1 MTYRIPSG
9 RKVRVAI
16 SGKSGCGNTTVSSLL
31 AQKLGITMINYTFR
45 SLSEETGLSLAEII
59 EQAKNDDRFDRQVDT
74 RQVELALKDSCVL
87 GSRLA
92 VWMLEQADLKV
103 YLLASDD
110 VRAERIFKRE
120 GGDIEQIK
128 AFTRMRD
135 SQDSARYR
143 QLYNID
149 NNEYQFCDLIIDT
162 AVRNPEQITGLIIE
176 ELFRRGLVEPA
187 E

>member
-1 MTYRIPSG
+1 MLY
-9 RKVRVAI
+9 
-16 SGKSGCGNTTVSSLL
+16 GCWS
-31 AQKLGITMINYTFR
+31 
-45 SLSEETGLSLAEII
+45 
-59 EQAKNDDRFDRQVDT
+59 
-74 RQVELALKDSCVL
+74 
-87 GSRLA
+87 
-92 VWMLEQADLKV
+92 
-103 YLLASDD
+103 
-110 VRAERIFKRE
+110 ERIFKRE